1 MSTKTIVIL
10 IIALIIL
17 LLIIQNLDIIGIDL
31 LFWSINVSLLL
42 VILFPFLLGITFGWI
57 LKSLYSKKK

>member
-31 LFWSINVSLLL
+31 LFWSIQVSLLL
-42 VILFPFLLGITFGWI
+42 IILFPFLLGIIFGWI
-57 LKSLYSKKK
+57 LGSLYRKKK